1 MPADIDRFSPNPS
14 LIPVKEAI
22 LRNLKNA
29 TRKGESGQKLVSL
42 ASVAPD
48 GTPHVRTVVIRS
60 FDADEMT
67 LTFFTDARSPKIAEL
82 KHQPIIQIMSYDPV
96 SHEQMRIVG
105 TADIHTEDEL
115 TRKSWQNIPE
125 YGRGD
130 YLTRLPPGS
139 VISSPELIQHDH
151 TLEDEYFT
159 VIQVKISA
167 IDWLKLSAQGHKR
180 ALLTWQ
186 DGNFSGEWRTP

>member
-1 MPADIDRFSPNPS
+1 MGLEQNPR
-14 LIPVKEAI
+14 VQI
-22 LRNLKNA
+22 L
-29 TRKGESGQKLVSL
+29 
-42 ASVAPD
+42 
-48 GTPHVRTVVIRS
+48 
-60 FDADEMT
+60 M
-67 LTFFTDARSPKIAEL
+67 
-82 KHQPIIQIMSYDPV
+82 YDPLTHMQLRTSGV
-96 SHEQMRIVG
+96 ATLHIDDDL
-105 TADIHTEDEL
+105 TARLWSDL
-115 TRKSWQNIPE
+115 PE